1 MGFGLSHKAF
11 LISDGIYGIFI
22 VPMKDNSAAS
32 NRKAR
37 FTYTILESLEAGI
50 ELKGTEVKSLRN
62 GQASLADS
70 FARNEGGDLFLYNM
84 HIPPYAFG
92 NRANVEPT
100 RPRKLLLHRSQIR
113 RLTEE
118 VSLKK
123 LTLVPLKVYF
133 KNGIAKVELA
143 LAKPKKMYDKREDIK
158 KRDSDRELRRR
169 LIG

>member
-1 MGFGLSHKAF
+1 
-11 LISDGIYGIFI
+11 
-22 VPMKDNSAAS
+22 MKDNAAAS

-62 GQASLADS
+62 GQASLAES
-70 FARNEGGDLFLYNM
+70 FARNEGGEIFVYNM

-92 NRANVEPT
+92 NRANVEPA
-100 RPRKLLLHRSQIR
+100 RPRKLLLHKSQIR

-118 VSLKK
+118 VALKR

-133 KNGIAKVELA
+133 KNGIAKVELG
-143 LAKPKKMYDKREDIK
+143 LAKPKKIYDKREDIK
-158 KRDSDRELRRR
+158 KRDSDRAIRRGLADR
-169 LIG
+169 R